1 MSEISVAKT
10 YYEPMHTAEHIL
22 NQTMLQLHTKDRSFT
37 THIERKK
44 SKVDYYFDRDLT
56 EDEKITIESKVNEVI
71 NQHLDVKEK
80 FIHIDEAKDKFNL
93 ERLPEDAGDQIRI
106 IQVGDYDDCPCI
118 GQHVSNTSEIGEFK
132 IVSSS
137 YNEGVL
143 RMRFKL
149 LPKESK

>member
-1 MSEISVAKT
+1 
-10 YYEPMHTAEHIL
+10 MHTAEHIL

-44 SKVDYYFDRDLT
+44 SKVDYYYERDLT
-56 EDEKITIESKVNEVI
+56 DEEKKKIELKVNDVI
-71 NQHLDVKEK
+71 NQHLDVSEN

-93 ERLPEDAGDQIRI
+93 VRLPEDAGDQIRI
-106 IQVGDYDDCPCI
+106 IQIGDYDSCPCI
-118 GQHVSNTSEIGEFK
+118 GQHVNNTSEIREFK

-143 RMRFKL
+143 RLRFKL
-149 LPKESK
+149 LARE

>member
-1 MSEISVAKT
+1 MAKT

-22 NQTMLQLHTKDRSFT
+22 NQTMLQFHTNDRSFT

-56 EDEKITIESKVNEVI
+56 DEEKHIIEYRVNEI
-71 NQHLDVKEK
+71 IKQNLDVKERLY
-80 FIHIDEAKDKFNL
+80 HIDEAREKFNVV
-93 ERLPEDAGDQIRI
+93 RLPEDAGDQFRI
-106 IQVGDYDDCPCI
+106 IEIGDYDACPCI
-118 GQHVSNTSEIGEFK
+118 GQHVNNTDEIGQFK

-137 YNEGVL
+137 FNEGVL

-149 LPKESK
+149 LPRD

>member
-1 MSEISVAKT
+1 MAKT
-10 YYEPMHTAEHIL
+10 YHEPMHTAEHIL

-44 SKVDYYFDRDLT
+44 SKVDYHFNRDLT
-56 EDEKITIESKVNEVI
+56 EEEKQEIELKVNNVI
-71 NQHLDVKEK
+71 NQHLDVNEK
-80 FIHIDEAKDKFNL
+80 FIHIDEAKNKFNL
-93 ERLPEDAGDQIRI
+93 IRLPDDAGDQIRI
-106 IQVGDYDDCPCI
+106 IQIGDYDSCPCI
-118 GQHVSNTSEIGEFK
+118 GQHVNNTSEIGEFK

-149 LPKESK
+149 LARE

>member
-1 MSEISVAKT
+1 MAKT
-10 YYEPMHTAEHIL
+10 YHEPMHTAEHIL

-44 SKVDYYFDRDLT
+44 SKVDYHFNRDLT
-56 EDEKITIESKVNEVI
+56 EEEKQEIELKVNNVI
-71 NQHLDVKEK
+71 NQHLDVNEK
-80 FIHIDEAKDKFNL
+80 FIHIDEAKNKFNL
-93 ERLPEDAGDQIRI
+93 IRLPDDAGDQIRI
-106 IQVGDYDDCPCI
+106 IQIGDYDSCPCI
-118 GQHVSNTSEIGEFK
+118 GQHVKNTSEIGEFK

-149 LPKESK
+149 LARE